1 MGNYIS
7 SITCRPTSDMAGKV
21 VLWDGSVQEFNW
33 PLTAAELM
41 LEHPQQVVVELHAAV
56 KEKRPIPLP
65 ADQKLDMRKV
75 YVMVPVKRGKPTT
88 LSSDEARRVLLSAN
102 SVLRSKSLL
111 TSSKFLPLFSKICPA
126 NLEDIVGHK
135 FPLQKKENIVCET
148 TNDDD
153 HQEVRCLMEFNLP
166 ESIEGR
172 PEYLNRQY
180 SGKGWKPTLDT
191 IKEKK
196 IEKKRKTTLCDQ
208 TGSKLPP
215 DIPLDLPT
223 ILR

>member
-7 SITCRPTSDMAGKV
+7 SITCRPTSDVAGKV

-135 FPLQKKENIVCET
+135 FPLPKKETVVCET

-153 HQEVRCLMEFNLP
+153 HHQEVRCLMEFNLP

-196 IEKKRKTTLCDQ
+196 IEKKSFSDQ
-208 TGSKLPP
+208 LFEASP
-215 DIPLDLPT
+215 DIPLDDLPT